1 MNRRQFLLV
10 LSGTCGSSGL
20 VLGSTLAAI
29 SNDSRY
35 VVFPDINVLSTRVG
49 TCAELEE
56 LKEEISDA
64 LATAKVDWE
73 TVGERYS
80 ARIKSRLSKVRT
92 TLKRAEET
100 ASEKEKELYIS
111 TTAFSV
117 GLILTGIGVAF
128 SSPLVIGLALGA
140 QILIP
145 PTTMVVQVLW
155 NSNVDGSQVAI
166 GVVQDRAFMVSRAF
180 GDSAKSS
187 AGRILTRSLTAVQF
201 GMFGWQ
207 LWHSNSTRKE
217 ALENAR
223 LARKEIQTLER
234 MVARYG
240 ENRARW
246 SNLYIKNL
254 EYSLFSLSS
263 YINETKQFNCLLRPS
278 GNEPALVIRP

>member
-1 MNRRQFLLV
+1 M
-10 LSGTCGSSGL
+10 
-20 VLGSTLAAI
+20 
-29 SNDSRY
+29 
-35 VVFPDINVLSTRVG
+35 FPDTNALSRRVG
-49 TCAELEE
+49 TCAELKG
-56 LKEEISDA
+56 LKEEIVDA

-80 ARIKSRLSKVRT
+80 VLVKSRLSQVRT
-92 TLKRAEET
+92 ILKRAEET

-155 NSNVDGSQVAI
+155 NSNLNKSQVAM

-187 AGRILTRSLTAVQF
+187 AGRILTRTLTAVQF

-207 LWHSNSTRKE
+207 LWHSSSTRKE

-263 YINETKQFNCLLRPS
+263 YINDTKQFNCLLRPS